1 MDPEQASG
9 AARYALCAAVMLV
22 DDQPGSAIL
31 DQSLRE
37 EMMRRKIF
45 TLSTLSPERYPR
57 IREASSYLVACDA
70 PELYYQAGVDLI
82 VGGMKSQVSS

>member
-1 MDPEQASG
+1 
-9 AARYALCAAVMLV
+9 MLV